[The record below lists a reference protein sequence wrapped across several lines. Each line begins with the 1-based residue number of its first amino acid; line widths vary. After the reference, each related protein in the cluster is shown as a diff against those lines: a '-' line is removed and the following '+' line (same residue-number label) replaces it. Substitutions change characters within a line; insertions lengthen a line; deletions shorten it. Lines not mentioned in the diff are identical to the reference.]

1 MKRTLSILIIFT
13 LSATWYGCGATKK
26 STMHRLKSKTDVVDS
41 MILPDP
47 KSSREKKVASEAIID
62 PDKISR
68 IPKSPSLKR
77 IRVTGDNTP
86 LRKGPGAQHQKIG
99 TAAKGDFFDLLRI
112 ERGFGNGQTW
122 YLIED
127 TTGNKF
133 FISSQLSALVQDKS
147 EPVTK
152 TAQKTES
159 LKPESIVKKKD
170 DQDAPEKI
178 DLQKRKK
185 ASLDKIQTI
194 VNVEPE
200 LPAELKEAKH
210 ITLNFEGTEL
220 YDVITTFCELLK
232 IDYVIEG
239 NVEGKVTLQTFNKIP
254 VGDLYSVLE
263 QILALNN
270 IAVVKSGNFYRF
282 LQAPDA
288 AKKPMSIH
296 FADDPS
302 IPDKERMII
311 QIIPL
316 QHISVESMK
325 KIITPLLTTNASF
338 IEVPETNNLMMIEM
352 AYNVK
357 RIIKVVQ
364 TLDIDKLASSDIQLY
379 KLRNAD
385 SEVLVKELEEIFSS
399 MGYKEALGD
408 SLSFLSLTRLNSI
421 LVVNAFDK
429 ILPTIEFWVD
439 RLDQP
444 VSEGEVSTFVYYVQN
459 GDASSLASLLNGIFP
474 GDGGNTNNTPKTK
487 KESESKTKAAT
498 PATANVSGSRTTA
511 STSAKGLTVQATG
524 SINDNLEGEITILP
538 DPDTNALIIRTS
550 PRNYPAIL
558 ALINKLDLFP
568 QQVLIEVLIVDLSI
582 DESTATG
589 LDLAIQD
596 SIGAN
601 TVAGSVSSSSA
612 KATALGTSIGTATA
626 SFLAGGS
633 FFIGDPGKIIAQL
646 QLFASD
652 SKTNVLANPI
662 LVTSDNKA
670 ANISITDEIPIV
682 QEANT
687 PSGGGAVVTST
698 VEFRSV
704 GIKLDITP
712 KINSENFINLKINQE
727 ISSRGADVGTQP
739 SFNTRQVNTEVVLKD
754 NQVLVMGGLMRTD
767 STDTVSGVPFLKD
780 LPYIGKLFG
789 SESTSLKKTELM
801 IFITPHVISKSEDA
815 EFVTHEFK
823 KRLSTLKPSRRNN
836 S

>member
-1 MKRTLSILIIFT
+1 MKRIPVILALLI
-13 LSATWYGCGATKK
+13 LSATWYGCGVAKK
-26 STMHRLKSKTDVVDS
+26 STMHRLKSKTDVVDAMVLPS
-41 MILPDP
+41 AENDKNVQTDELIDSGKIENLPDHLP
-47 KSSREKKVASEAIID
+47 LNK
-62 PDKISR
+62 
-68 IPKSPSLKR
+68 
-77 IRVTGDNTP
+77 IRVTGKNTP
-86 LRKGPGAQHQKIG
+86 LHKGPGTKYLKIG
-99 TAAKGDFFDLLRI
+99 TAAKGDLFALIRV
-112 ERGFGNGQTW
+112 ERGFDKGQTW
-122 YLIED
+122 YLAED
-127 TTGNKF
+127 ATGNKF
-133 FISSQLSALVQDKS
+133 FVSSGHSAIVQEEPKPAVKKSS
-147 EPVTK
+147 EPR
-152 TAQKTES
+152 S
-159 LKPESIVKKKD
+159 LKPESPSTKKTA
-170 DQDAPEKI
+170 QNFLEKV

-185 ASLDKIQTI
+185 LELDNVQTI

-200 LPAELKEAKH
+200 LPPELKEAKH

-232 IDYVIEG
+232 IDYVIEA

-254 VGDLYSVLE
+254 VEDLYSVLE

-270 IAVVKSGNFYRF
+270 VTVVKSGNFYRF
-282 LQAPDA
+282 IQAPDA
-288 AKKPMSIH
+288 AKRPMSIH
-296 FADDPS
+296 FADDPN
-302 IPDKERMII
+302 IPDRERMII

-316 QHISVESMK
+316 LHISVESMK
-325 KIITPLLTTNASF
+325 QIISPLLTSNASF
-338 IEVPETNNLMMIEM
+338 IEIPETNNLMMIEM

-357 RIIKVVQ
+357 RIVKLVQ
-364 TLDIDKLASSDIQLY
+364 ALDIDKLASSDIQLY

-385 SEVLVKELEEIFSS
+385 SEVLVSELEEIFGS

-408 SLSFLSLTRLNSI
+408 SLSFLSLTRLNSV

-429 ILPTIEFWVD
+429 ILPTIEFWIN

-444 VSEGEVSTFVYYVQN
+444 ISEGDVSTFVYYVQN
-459 GDASSLASLLNGIFP
+459 GDASALSGLLNGIFQSQEESTTT
-474 GDGGNTNNTPKTK
+474 NTSTSTK
-487 KESESKTKAAT
+487 PSATTK
-498 PATANVSGSRTTA
+498 ANVSGSTTTTP
-511 STSAKGLTVQATG
+511 TSNKPVVKTADGLN
-524 SINDNLEGEITILP
+524 SDFEGDVTILP
-538 DPDTNALIIRTS
+538 DPDTNSLIIRTS
-550 PRNYPAIL
+550 PRNYPAIM

-582 DESTATG
+582 DESSAAG
-589 LDLAIQD
+589 LELAIQG
-596 SIGAN
+596 S
-601 TVAGSVSSSSA
+601 AGSTDIAGGISSSSA
-612 KATALGTSIGTATA
+612 KASALGTSIGTATA
-626 SFLAGGS
+626 SFLQGGS
-633 FFIGDPGKIIAQL
+633 FFIGDPDKIIAQL

-687 PSGGGAVVTST
+687 PSGGGAIVTST

-712 KINSENFINLKINQE
+712 KINSENFINLKISQE

-767 STDTVSGVPFLKD
+767 TTDTVSGVPVLKD
-780 LPYIGKLFG
+780 IPYIGGLFG

-801 IFITPHVISKSEDA
+801 IFITPHVISNSDDS
-815 EFVTHEFK
+815 EFVTKQFK
-823 KRLSTLKPSRRNN
+823 KRLNNLKNTSHEK

>member
-1 MKRTLSILIIFT
+1 MSTAWS
-13 LSATWYGCGATKK
+13 GCGVTKK
-26 STMHRLKSKTDVVDS
+26 STMHRLKNKTDVVES

-47 KSSREKKVASEAIID
+47 TRSSEKNGSEEIID
-62 PDKISR
+62 PGKLEKIPESPRLKKIR
-68 IPKSPSLKR
+68 IK
-77 IRVTGDNTP
+77 GDNTP
-86 LRKGPGAQHQKIG
+86 LRKGPGVQYPKFG
-99 TAAKGDFFDLLRI
+99 TATKGDLFDLIRV
-112 ERGFGNGQTW
+112 ERGYGKGQTW
-122 YLIED
+122 YLAED
-127 TTGNKF
+127 ADGGKF
-133 FISSQLSALVQDKS
+133 FISSQSSTIIREKP
-147 EPVTK
+147 EPAVK
-152 TAQKTES
+152 TAQAQEPVRPEP
-159 LKPESIVKKKD
+159 LARPESDK
-170 DQDAPEKI
+170 PEKI
-178 DLQKRKK
+178 ELQKRKK
-185 ASLDKIQTI
+185 ASLDQIQTI
-194 VNVEPE
+194 VSVEPT
-200 LPAELKEAKH
+200 LPPELKEAKH

-254 VGDLYSVLE
+254 VDDLYSVLE

-270 IAVVKSGNFYRF
+270 VAVVKSGNFYRF

-302 IPDKERMII
+302 IPNKERMII

-325 KIITPLLTTNASF
+325 KIISPLLTTNASF
-338 IEVPETNNLMMIEM
+338 IEIPETNNLMMIEM

-364 TLDIDKLASSDIQLY
+364 ALDIDKLASSDIQLY

-408 SLSFLSLTRLNSI
+408 SLSFLSLTRLNSV

-429 ILPTIEFWVD
+429 ILPTIEFWVN

-444 VSEGEVSTFVYYVQN
+444 ISEGDVSTFVYYVQN
-459 GDASSLASLLNGIFP
+459 GDASALAGLLNGIFQ
-474 GDGGNTNNTPKTK
+474 DQGGTTTGTI
-487 KESESKTKAAT
+487 TKASTGSNSTAT
-498 PATANVSGSRTTA
+498 ETKANVSGAITTT
-511 STSAKGLTVQATG
+511 STSTKPIVETTG
-524 SINDNLEGEITILP
+524 DLNSDFEGAIIILP
-538 DPDTNALIIRTS
+538 DPDTNSLIIRTS

-568 QQVLIEVLIVDLSI
+568 QQVLIEVLIVDLDI
-582 DESTATG
+582 DESTEAGLELAFKGSAGSTTVAGGISSSDTKATNLG
-589 LDLAIQD
+589 D
-596 SIGAN
+596 SIG
-601 TVAGSVSSSSA
+601 SA
-612 KATALGTSIGTATA
+612 AAT
-626 SFLAGGS
+626 FLKGGS
-633 FFIGDPGKIIAQL
+633 FFIGDPDKIIAQL

-652 SKTNVLANPI
+652 SKTNVLSNPI

-670 ANISITDEIPIV
+670 ASISITDEIPIE
-682 QEANT
+682 QEAQT
-687 PSGGGAVVTST
+687 PSGGGSVVTST

-712 KINSENFINLKINQE
+712 KINSDNYITLKISQE
-727 ISSRGADVGTQP
+727 ISSRGADVGNQP
-739 SFNTRQVNTEVVLKD
+739 SFNTRLVNTEVVLKD
-754 NQVLVMGGLMRTD
+754 NQVLVMGGLMQTTT
-767 STDTVSGVPFLKD
+767 TDTVSGIPILKD

-789 SESTSLKKTELM
+789 SESTSLNKTELM
-801 IFITPHVISKSEDA
+801 IFITPHVISNSEDS
-815 EFVTHEFK
+815 EFVTRQFK
-823 KRLSTLKPSRRNN
+823 KRLSNLKSRGFRK

>member
-1 MKRTLSILIIFT
+1 MKRIPILLTIFI

-26 STMHRLKSKTDVVDS
+26 STMHRLKDKTDVVDA

-47 KSSREKKVASEAIID
+47 ASVDKKAGADELID
-62 PDKISR
+62 PDKIKN
-68 IPKSPSLKR
+68 IPESKHQKR
-77 IRVTGDNTP
+77 IRITNKNTS
-86 LRKGPGAQHQKIG
+86 LHKGPGTQYPKIG
-99 TAAKGDFFDLLRI
+99 TAAKGDLFDLIRV
-112 ERGFGNGQTW
+112 ERGYGKGQTW
-122 YLIED
+122 YLAED
-127 TTGNKF
+127 AAGGKF
-133 FISSQLSALVQDKS
+133 FISSQSSTITREKPKPAM
-147 EPVTK
+147 K
-152 TAQKTES
+152 TTSTWPES
-159 LKPESIVKKKD
+159 LTKQETTKQEPD
-170 DQDAPEKI
+170 RPEKI
-178 DLQKRKK
+178 ELQKRKK
-185 ASLDKIQTI
+185 ASLDRIQTI
-194 VNVEPE
+194 VKVEPD
-200 LPAELKEAKH
+200 LPPELKEAKH

-254 VGDLYSVLE
+254 VEDLYSVLE

-270 IAVVKSGNFYRF
+270 VAVVKSGNFYRF

-325 KIITPLLTTNASF
+325 KIISPLLTTNASF
-338 IEVPETNNLMMIEM
+338 IEIPETNNLMMIEM
-352 AYNVK
+352 AYNVR

-364 TLDIDKLASSDIQLY
+364 ALDIDKLASSDIQLY

-408 SLSFLSLTRLNSI
+408 SLSFLSLTRLNSV

-429 ILPTIEFWVD
+429 ILPTIEFWVN

-444 VSEGEVSTFVYYVQN
+444 ISEGDVSTFVYYVQN
-459 GDASSLASLLNGIFP
+459 GDAAALASLLNGIFQES
-474 GDGGNTNNTPKTK
+474 GGSTGTATKT
-487 KESESKTKAAT
+487 STASKKAAT
-498 PATANVSGSRTTA
+498 TTKANVSGASTTA
-511 STSAKGLTVQATG
+511 STTKKPVVQAAG
-524 SINDNLEGEITILP
+524 SISSDFDGEVTILP
-538 DPDTNALIIRTS
+538 DPDTNSLIIRTS

-558 ALINKLDLFP
+558 ALINKLDLLP
-568 QQVLIEVLIVDLSI
+568 QQVLIEVLIVDLTI

-589 LDLAIQD
+589 LELAFKDSSGTLSTAAGISSSTTNASALGS
-596 SIGAN
+596 SIG
-601 TVAGSVSSSSA
+601 S
-612 KATALGTSIGTATA
+612 ATA

-633 FFIGDPGKIIAQL
+633 FFIGKPDKIIAQL

-682 QEANT
+682 QESNT
-687 PSGGGAVVTST
+687 PSAGGAIVSAT
-698 VEFRSV
+698 VEYRSV

-712 KINSENFINLKINQE
+712 KINSENFINLQISQE
-727 ISSRGADVGTQP
+727 ISSRGADVGDQP

-767 STDTVSGVPFLKD
+767 TLDTVTGVPVLKD
-780 LPYIGKLFG
+780 IPYIGRLFG

-801 IFITPHVISKSEDA
+801 IFITPTLSPALKILSLSPASSKNA
-815 EFVTHEFK
+815 
-823 KRLSTLKPSRRNN
+823 
-836 S
+836 